1 MAERPSQDFGA
12 AMSFDQ
18 AAPEPAPMP
27 TSLTYQEPPAATP
40 PRQAPPAPM
49 QLAAN
54 ASEDAA
60 DQLDD
65 APVVAPAKA
74 DESDAP
80 GVDGPNPPETE
91 NPPS

>member
-1 MAERPSQDFGA
+1 
-12 AMSFDQ
+12 
-18 AAPEPAPMP
+18 
-27 TSLTYQEPPAATP
+27 
-40 PRQAPPAPM
+40 M